1 MTKTTD
7 GLITGLSCP
16 NCSQK
21 VSINPKLMG
30 RVSLRCPTCR
40 TDFSPGE
47 LLLHNL
53 ADNEVSTMPRVNSAT
68 STGVSKPQATDN
80 VQLDL
85 KAELQKRI
93 VGQDHVLDDIAST
106 FYRWEVG
113 LSSPQAPA
121 GVFLLLGP
129 TGTGKTRT
137 VEALSETLFG
147 SDKAFLK
154 IDCAEFAHSHEIAK
168 LLGSPPG
175 YLGHRETHPV
185 LTQENLNR
193 YHNDRFKCSVLL
205 LDEIEKSSDALW
217 NLLLGILDKAVL
229 TLGDNR
235 KVDFSNTFVFMTS
248 NLGAREM
255 TDVLTGY
262 GYKSDNKVEISQR
275 KLDEIALNAAKRK
288 FAPELM
294 NRIDGKLVYRT
305 LDKDNLTLILDQA
318 IEGLQNRLLSAKG
331 PNAFV
336 LKVTPDAKEFLL
348 AAGTSSAYG
357 ARELKRSVE
366 QHLSKALVHQIRAG
380 VLDGADVVTVSLK
393 DDKCHF
399 KKTVL

>member
-1 MTKTTD
+1 MTRLVD
-7 GLITGLSCP
+7 NRIELLCP
-16 NCSQK
+16 KCSK
-21 VSINPKLMG
+21 RLLFNPERIGKEEPK
-30 RVSLRCPTCR
+30 CPLCFEALTY
-40 TDFSPGE
+40 GE

-68 STGVSKPQATDN
+68 STGVSKPQVTDN

-93 VGQDHVLDDIAST
+93 IGQDHVLDDIAST

-185 LTQENLNR
+185 LTQENLNKS
-193 YHNDRFKCSVLL
+193 HNDRFKCSVLL

-217 NLLLGILDKAVL
+217 NLLLGILDKATL

-255 TDVLTGY
+255 TEVLTGY
-262 GYKSDNKVEISQR
+262 GYKSDSKVEVSQR

-305 LDKDNLTLILDQA
+305 LDKESLTLILDQA
-318 IEGLQNRLLSAKG
+318 IAGLQNRLLSAKG

-366 QHLSKALVHQIRAG
+366 TNLTKPLTHLLREGTLA
-380 VLDGADVVTVSLK
+380 GADVVTVGVRDSKLQ
-393 DDKCHF
+393 F
-399 KKTVL
+399 KKG